1 MRSPPPPSRPR
12 AAVWFDLDPAVLD
25 ARRLDSAL
33 VRELR
38 AIPRFSGGG
47 GGASAAAAPM
57 TTAAAFAALVERSHR
72 CKVATY
78 GDARLRAVLHHQ
90 VTDADVERFI
100 DGAREAARALAK

>member
-1 MRSPPPPSRPR
+1 M
-12 AAVWFDLDPAVLD
+12 WFDLDPAVLD
-25 ARRLDSAL
+25 ARRLDAAL

-47 GGASAAAAPM
+47 AAAPM

>member
-1 MRSPPPPSRPR
+1 MRSPPSRPR
-12 AAVWFDLDPAVLD
+12 PAVWFDLDPAVLD
-25 ARRLDSAL
+25 ARRLDAAL

-47 GGASAAAAPM
+47 TSAAAAPM

>member
-1 MRSPPPPSRPR
+1 M
-12 AAVWFDLDPAVLD
+12 WFDLDAAVLD
-25 ARRLDSAL
+25 AGRLDAAL

-38 AIPRFSGGG
+38 ALPRFASG
-47 GGASAAAAPM
+47 AAAPLS
-57 TTAAAFAALVERSHR
+57 TAAAFAALVERSHR

-90 VTDADVERFI
+90 VSDADVERFI

>member
-1 MRSPPPPSRPR
+1 MRSPPSRPR
-12 AAVWFDLDPAVLD
+12 PAVWFDLDPAVLA
-25 ARRLDSAL
+25 ARRLDAAL

-38 AIPRFSGGG
+38 AIPRFAGGG
-47 GGASAAAAPM
+47 TSAAAAPM

>member
-1 MRSPPPPSRPR
+1 MRSHPSRPR
-12 AAVWFDLDPAVLD
+12 PAVWFDLDPAVLD
-25 ARRLDSAL
+25 ARRLDAAL

-47 GGASAAAAPM
+47 GAAGAAAAM

-90 VTDADVERFI
+90 VTDGDVERFI

>member
-1 MRSPPPPSRPR
+1 M
-12 AAVWFDLDPAVLD
+12 WFDLDPAVLD
-25 ARRLDSAL
+25 ARRLDAAL

-47 GGASAAAAPM
+47 TSAAAAPM

>member
-1 MRSPPPPSRPR
+1 M
-12 AAVWFDLDPAVLD
+12 WFDLDPAVLD
-25 ARRLDSAL
+25 ARRLDAAL

-47 GGASAAAAPM
+47 ASASAAPM

>member
-1 MRSPPPPSRPR
+1 MRSPPSRPR
-12 AAVWFDLDPAVLD
+12 PAVWFDLDPAVLD
-25 ARRLDSAL
+25 ARRLDAAL

-47 GGASAAAAPM
+47 GGASAAAAAPM

-78 GDARLRAVLHHQ
+78 GDGRLRAVLHHQ